1 MTASAPEQV
10 VVRSASVAA
19 TVVVGVYVVVQ
30 RGCVVRTLAVSKLR
44 SVKLGATASTAT
56 VVERAAVTS

>member
-1 MTASAPEQV
+1 M
-10 VVRSASVAA
+10 RSASVAA